1 MGLFFEGDKK
11 RCIGF
16 YKGLKIYQVGQ
27 MIGNN
32 WYGTF
37 YAAKKRGSRYM
48 KIKDSDSNTWE
59 KLKER
64 IKDNKW
70 DC

>member
-1 MGLFFEGDKK
+1 
-11 RCIGF
+11 
-16 YKGLKIYQVGQ
+16 
-27 MIGNN
+27 MIGSN
-32 WYGTF
+32 WYGHF
-37 YAAKKRGSRYM
+37 YAAKKRKTRYV
-48 KIKDSDSNTWE
+48 KIKDSESPSWE

>member
-1 MGLFFEGDKK
+1 MYEGDKK
-11 RCIGF
+11 KLCGF

-27 MIGNN
+27 MIGSN
-32 WYGTF
+32 WYGHF
-37 YAAKKRGSRYM
+37 YAAKKKNNRFY
-48 KIKDSDSNTWE
+48 KIKDSESKTFE
-59 KLKER
+59 ILKQR